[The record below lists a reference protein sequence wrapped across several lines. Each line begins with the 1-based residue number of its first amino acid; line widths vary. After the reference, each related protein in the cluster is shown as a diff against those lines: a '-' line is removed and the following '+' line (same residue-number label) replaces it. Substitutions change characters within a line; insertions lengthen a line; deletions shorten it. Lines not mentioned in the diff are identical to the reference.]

1 MAVKFGEEEP
11 VEIQMTSLID
21 CVFLLLIFFLVSSQM
36 KKVEKELPIELPQA
50 NATRQVKAVPDLTTV
65 SVDKLGALY
74 VNSLPVGAEG
84 LRAKLRE
91 AAREQPGLRIRIN
104 GDVFAPFRSIVQ
116 VLDACQGEGLTV
128 VGINTAVDIKSQK
141 Q

>member
-84 LRAKLRE
+84 LHAKLRE